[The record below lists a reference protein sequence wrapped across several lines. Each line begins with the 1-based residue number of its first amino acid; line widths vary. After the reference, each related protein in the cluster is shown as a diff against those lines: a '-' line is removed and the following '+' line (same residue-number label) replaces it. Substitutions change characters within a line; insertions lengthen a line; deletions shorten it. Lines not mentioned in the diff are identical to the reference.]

1 MEAVKIDEYTLEV
14 TKEKVTT
21 ETNTYDVTFLKN
33 QKVAIQKSL
42 DDFTTARLS
51 EIAEVDELL
60 AQCTAVG
67 IVVKP
72 VEETPIKEV
81 IDGDKI

>member
-1 MEAVKIDEYTLEV
+1 MDAVKIDDYTLEV

-21 ETNTYDVTFLKN
+21 ETVKYDVNFLKK
-33 QKVAIQKSL
+33 QKIAIQKSL
-42 DDFTTARLS
+42 DEFTEKRRA

-60 AQCTAVG
+60 AQCEAVG

-72 VEETPIKEV
+72 VNETIK
-81 IDGDKI
+81 GF